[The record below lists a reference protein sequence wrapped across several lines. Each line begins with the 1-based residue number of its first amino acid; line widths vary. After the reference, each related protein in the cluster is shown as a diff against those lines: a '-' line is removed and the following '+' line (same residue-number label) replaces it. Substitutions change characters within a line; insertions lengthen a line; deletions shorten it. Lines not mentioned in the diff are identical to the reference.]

1 MTRRPA
7 EKSDGFAGSRPLSRA
22 NERIGNNAR
31 GSEHPSTT
39 RKPNGPKAS

>member
-1 MTRRPA
+1 MTRPGR
-7 EKSDGFAGSRPLSRA
+7 KSDGFAGDRPLSRA

-39 RKPNGPKAS
+39 RKPNRPKAS